1 MDMYRLAHHPQ
12 GQGTAVAAGRPEGL
26 IRHGKTPPNAYA
38 APDWTEGLPPAMHQD
53 VLDLR
58 NFYYR
63 TQLGRVAQRA
73 IRDQVVALWPPMYG
87 QTVVGYGFALPLL
100 RPYLADARRVINLMP
115 APQGVMPWPAGEPN
129 LSTLCEEVQ
138 WPLAT
143 GFVDRLIVLHG
154 LETSD
159 SPAALLEE
167 SHRVLG
173 PGGRVLFIVP
183 NRIGLW
189 SRRDITPFGHGRPYS
204 MGQLEAELKRHA
216 FTPERGLAAL
226 FAPPSQGRFWLR
238 TSAFWER
245 MGKSA
250 PWLAGG
256 VLMVEAS
263 KQVYAPTRGGLGA
276 MVRRPL
282 RALEG
287 MPVPQPVPRL
297 QRAQLQPVDRD

>member
-1 MDMYRLAHHPQ
+1 
-12 GQGTAVAAGRPEGL
+12 
-26 IRHGKTPPNAYA
+26 
-38 APDWTEGLPPAMHQD
+38 MHLD

-73 IRDQVVALWPPMYG
+73 IRDQVVALWPPMTG
-87 QTVVGYGFALPLL
+87 QTVVGFGFAVPLL
-100 RPYLADARRVINLMP
+100 RPYLTQSRRVIGLMP
-115 APQGVMPWPAGEPN
+115 APQGVMPWPVGEAN
-129 LSTLCEEVQ
+129 VSALCDETH

-143 GFVDRLIVLHG
+143 GFVDRLLVMHG

-159 SPAALLEE
+159 NAAALLEE
-167 SHRVLG
+167 CHRVLG
-173 PGGRVLFIVP
+173 PGGRALFVVP

-189 SRRDITPFGHGRPYS
+189 SRRDGTPFGFGRPYS
-204 MGQLEAELKRHA
+204 MSQLEAELKRA
-216 FTPERGLAAL
+216 GFSPERGLTAL

-238 TSAFWER
+238 TSPFWEWLGR
-245 MGKSA
+245 SA

-282 RALEG
+282 KVLEG
-287 MPVPQPVPRL
+287 LPSPQPVPRTE
-297 QRAQLQPVDRD
+297 